1 MEAERDQVTGERS
14 HQRDEEGQDSN
25 SRIGAHILKAKYLNF
40 AVMNWAEA
48 TRTKNDLA
56 STIVLN
62 VAVGRATGLLD
73 IIEGLAG
80 RPATGQW
87 EPIALQ
93 ILYIRYLQLLRRT
106 PVHVELETKGK
117 TVKEAQ
123 DLLEKGALKDMRSQV
138 EDLLAGESEA
148 PDTATLLVLEER
160 LGNALNR
167 MSSS

>member
-1 MEAERDQVTGERS
+1 MKKDRIPG
-14 HQRDEEGQDSN
+14 
-25 SRIGAHILKAKYLNF
+25 RIGAHILKAKYLNF

-48 TRTKNDLA
+48 KRTQNDLA
-56 STIVLN
+56 STIILN
-62 VAVGRATGLLD
+62 VAVGRATGLLE

-106 PVHVELETKGK
+106 LVHVELETKGK
-117 TVKEAQ
+117 TVNEAQ
-123 DLLEKGALKDMRSQV
+123 ELLEKGALADMRSQV
-138 EDLLAGESEA
+138 DDLLGEERES

-167 MSSS
+167 MSDA